1 MKKEKG
7 KRRPNDGD
15 NVNTEITTT
24 NKQVCLGL
32 VFTDGAELTLDTNLW
47 QTVHHDD
54 WNMDESSVIDD
65 HFLTVYLCAKLK
77 HANLLC

>member
-1 MKKEKG
+1 MKKETG

-32 VFTDGAELTLDTNLW
+32 AFTDGAELTLDTNLW

-54 WNMDESSVIDD
+54 
-65 HFLTVYLCAKLK
+65 
-77 HANLLC
+77 

>member
-32 VFTDGAELTLDTNLW
+32 VFTDGAELTLDTNPW

-54 WNMDESSVIDD
+54 
-65 HFLTVYLCAKLK
+65 
-77 HANLLC
+77 

>member
-1 MKKEKG
+1 MRKAQEKPLNEALIQYMKKEKG

-32 VFTDGAELTLDTNLW
+32 AFTDGAELTLDTNLW

-54 WNMDESSVIDD
+54 
-65 HFLTVYLCAKLK
+65 
-77 HANLLC
+77 